1 MAPDDE
7 VKAVSNGSGASGGTT
22 VVKEKKSNVLLTGSK
37 SWSGN
42 AIPLQNLPNLPP
54 NVANWTIKEDPIMK
68 EGVPSYLQTAI
79 LLERTTDKTFEAKIK
94 VETDVSG
101 LSFRNLQD
109 GLLEKDDLVI
119 FDPGASPLVP
129 NDLAGQNLDDLGSIE
144 ISRLYR
150 LGSMNL
156 YPDILERE
164 PMDQTIKDLLSEGN
178 PAEGKPVEY
187 EVKASVIDL
196 WSDKSPKV
204 GSHELNMPLRREDL
218 NKYFPW
224 ISETTNAGEPKS
236 DFQGNP
242 EAQQVQQ
249 DSCNTHFSNLV
260 AIQSS
265 VSKLTTFDKLKG
277 LLNQP
282 SFELLSDFFKLPIA
296 ARVTRQHDRGGCE
309 VHTNDKKSSKVYI
322 IQTPFYS
329 TGFWSLLLHTV
340 VDNNVSEGFI
350 KISGLIQVDADL
362 KLEDIFSGTHRLV
375 QRLGHHPT
383 LLPLQLFVSHYGA
396 TKDGIDL
403 IQKEIG
409 NVDKMLLEH
418 LEEKGKL
425 GDASK
430 QYREMSMTLHKCS
443 MDLAELNRR
452 KKFEEELGNFLK
464 KELKNDNQLK
474 TLAEVYLRMS
484 RSRESDLESL
494 PGKIESQRNVLFNL
508 ITQHDSYL
516 QARLAS
522 ESLRDSKAMK
532 TLSILTILF
541 LPGAFIAT
549 VFSTNMFEFK
559 TTNQQ
564 VRIYFAI
571 VIPLTAILMIC
582 WVLWL
587 KSTPEGAD
595 EESARQSKPAVVLN
609 GVKGRKAD

>member
-1 MAPDDE
+1 MAPDGQFHAHENIIAEPTVNANAGVDII
-7 VKAVSNGSGASGGTT
+7 GGLGTGVGGNVFVERT
-22 VVKEKKSNVLLTGSK
+22 SRVVLTGHEIL
-37 SWSGN
+37 N
-42 AIPLQNLPNLPP
+42 AFGQPY
-54 NVANWTIKEDPIMK
+54 AAYWTIVEDPITK
-68 EGVPSYLQTAI
+68 QGVPPQLRTAI
-79 LLERTTDKTFEAKIK
+79 LLERTTDDVFRADINVK
-94 VETDVSG
+94 TDVSG
-101 LSFRNLQD
+101 FSFRNLQD
-109 GLLEKDDLVI
+109 GLLESEDDPVI
-119 FDPGASPLVP
+119 FDPSASPLIP
-129 NDLAGQNLDDLGSIE
+129 NDLAGHDLDDLGSIE
-144 ISRLYR
+144 ISRLSR

-156 YPDILERE
+156 YPEILERE
-164 PMDQTIKDLLSEGN
+164 AMDQTIKDLLSEGK

-196 WSDKSPKV
+196 WSDKSPEV
-204 GSHELNMPLRREDL
+204 GSHEINMPLRREDL

-329 TGFWSLLLHTV
+329 TGFWSLLLHTM
-340 VDNNVSEGFI
+340 VDNNTSGRFF
-350 KISGLIQVDADL
+350 KISGVIQVDVDL
-362 KLEDIFSGTHRLV
+362 KLQDIFSGAHNLV
-375 QRLGHHPT
+375 QKLGRHPT

-396 TKDGIDL
+396 TKDEIDR
-403 IQKEIG
+403 IQEKIG
-409 NVDKMLLEH
+409 YVDDKLLGH

-430 QYREMSMTLHKCS
+430 LYRELSMILHKCS

-464 KELKNDNQLK
+464 EDLKNDSQLK
-474 TLAEVYLRMS
+474 TLADVYLRMS
-484 RSRESDLESL
+484 RSREADLDSL
-494 PGKIESQRNVLFNL
+494 PGKIESQRNVV
-508 ITQHDSYL
+508 SV
-516 QARLAS
+516 
-522 ESLRDSKAMK
+522 
-532 TLSILTILF
+532 
-541 LPGAFIAT
+541 AF
-549 VFSTNMFEFK
+549 VFFT
-559 TTNQQ
+559 
-564 VRIYFAI
+564 YF
-571 VIPLTAILMIC
+571 
-582 WVLWL
+582 
-587 KSTPEGAD
+587 G
-595 EESARQSKPAVVLN
+595 N
-609 GVKGRKAD
+609 

>member
-1 MAPDDE
+1 MARDFGPNK
-7 VKAVSNGSGASGGTT
+7 V
-22 VVKEKKSNVLLTGSK
+22 
-37 SWSGN
+37 
-42 AIPLQNLPNLPP
+42 AIW
-54 NVANWTIKEDPIMK
+54 AITEDPAAR
-68 EGVPSYLQTAI
+68 EGIPSSLETAI
-79 LLERTTDKTFEAKIK
+79 LLKRRTDDIFKANID
-94 VETDVSG
+94 VRVDVSG
-101 LSFRNLQD
+101 FLFQTLQD
-109 GLLEKDDLVI
+109 ALLDTEDDAVV
-119 FDPGASPLVP
+119 FDPGASPLIP
-129 NDLAGQNLDDLGSIE
+129 NDLAGHDLNDLGSIDL
-144 ISRLYR
+144 SRLCMS
-150 LGSMNL
+150 GSIN
-156 YPDILERE
+156 PEPEILNSGA
-164 PMDQTIKDLLSEGN
+164 MDQTIKDLLPEEN

-187 EVKASVIDL
+187 EVKAWVIDL
-196 WSDKSPKV
+196 WGNKFPEV
-204 GSHELNMPLRREDL
+204 GSHEMNTPLCREDPSPGSPRPL
-218 NKYFPW
+218 KLVNQHQILKAAQRHNKSSKTLATL
-224 ISETTNAGEPKS
+224 ISPIHA
-236 DFQGNP
+236 
-242 EAQQVQQ
+242 V
-249 DSCNTHFSNLV
+249 
-260 AIQSS
+260 QSS
-265 VSKLTTFDKLKG
+265 VSKLTTFHKLKG

-296 ARVTRQHDRGGCE
+296 VQVTRQHDRGGCE
-309 VHTNDKKSSKVYI
+309 VFPNDEKSSKVYI

-329 TGFWSLLLHTV
+329 TGFWSLLLHTM

-350 KISGLIQVDADL
+350 KISGIIQVDADL
-362 KLEDIFSGTHRLV
+362 KLEDIFCGIHKLV

-383 LLPLQLFVSHYGA
+383 LLPLQLFVSHYGT

-571 VIPLTAILMIC
+571 VIPLTAVLMIC